1 MKTNL
6 MMLKDGGLDRL
17 INLVQDRSKA
27 SILKISSDLDI
38 YILWTITY
46 LDKWS
51 VPNNALNNILN
62 EPEFDIVSI
71 KEELDSHKSFR
82 NQLATL
88 ETCIERVFR
97 LKNFDIVD
105 VSTLSKTDK
114 IYYDLSNQIL
124 EKLNSLLS

>member
-17 INLVQDRSKA
+17 INLVQDRSKS

-51 VPNNALNNILN
+51 VPNNALNAILTT
-62 EPEFDIVSI
+62 PEFDINKI
-71 KEELDSHKSFR
+71 KEDLDSHKSYR
-82 NQLATL
+82 DQLATL

-97 LKNFDIVD
+97 LKNFDMIEKDKLSDADKVY
-105 VSTLSKTDK
+105 VELSTE
-114 IYYDLSNQIL
+114 IL
-124 EKLNSLLS
+124 EKLDTMLS

>member
-17 INLVQDRSKA
+17 INLVQDRSKS

-51 VPNNALNNILN
+51 VPNNALNAILVD
-62 EPEFDIVSI
+62 PVFDIVKI
-71 KEELDSHKSFR
+71 KEDLDAHKSYR
-82 NQLATL
+82 DQLATL

-97 LKNFDIVD
+97 LKNFDILEED
-105 VSTLSKTDK
+105 KLTHTDK
-114 IYYDLSNQIL
+114 IYVKLSTEIL
-124 EKLNSLLS
+124 EKLDTMLS

>member
-71 KEELDSHKSFR
+71 KEELDA
-82 NQLATL
+82 Q
-88 ETCIERVFR
+88 
-97 LKNFDIVD
+97 
-105 VSTLSKTDK
+105 
-114 IYYDLSNQIL
+114 
-124 EKLNSLLS
+124 KL

>member
-71 KEELDSHKSFR
+71 KEELDTHKSFR

-105 VSTLSKTDK
+105 ISTLSKTDK

>member
-17 INLVQDRSKA
+17 INLVQDRSKS

-51 VPNNALNNILN
+51 VPNNALNAILTT
-62 EPEFDIVSI
+62 PEFDINKI
-71 KEELDSHKSFR
+71 KEDLDAHKSYR
-82 NQLATL
+82 DQLATL

-97 LKNFDIVD
+97 LKNFDMIEKDKLSDADKVY
-105 VSTLSKTDK
+105 VELSTE
-114 IYYDLSNQIL
+114 IL
-124 EKLNSLLS
+124 EKLDTMLS

>member
-17 INLVQDRSKA
+17 INLVQDRSKS

-51 VPNNALNNILN
+51 VPNNALNVILTT
-62 EPEFDIVSI
+62 PEFDINKI
-71 KEELDSHKSFR
+71 KEDLDSHKSYR
-82 NQLATL
+82 DQLATL

-97 LKNFDIVD
+97 LKNFDMIEKDKLSDADKVY
-105 VSTLSKTDK
+105 VELSTE
-114 IYYDLSNQIL
+114 IL
-124 EKLNSLLS
+124 EKLDTMLS

>member
-62 EPEFDIVSI
+62 EPEFDIISI
-71 KEELDSHKSFR
+71 KEELDAHKSFR

-105 VSTLSKTDK
+105 MSTLSKTDK